1 MYVYFIPVFA
11 QGFGATF
18 LELGY
23 IGTVS
28 ALTYAVVPIFVGH
41 LADRVNRSRLYALSL
56 LLIFATTI
64 MLAFS
69 RSVSD
74 IILLRALGGLG
85 LAFYWPVTETLVLD
99 LAPREKRVREMGLY
113 SVSWGSAFLIG
124 PLLGGVII
132 QNFGFVKLFV
142 VSSALIVFAFLQAV
156 VMVLPHHTKKEGH
169 TISVS
174 DGFRVMRQLLPWYV
188 LVVCYGIIFSIITA
202 IFPGYASSIGISAV
216 LIGGLFTAFGIA
228 RVFAYATSERYLH
241 FGERKALML
250 ASLLISAG
258 CLVIA
263 LYPSFNA
270 FLPAIV
276 ILGGCFAIVFPLSIS
291 LISRHFPDE
300 QAGAAVGSYET
311 VNGIG
316 NAIGPILAGVVAA
329 VSNVK
334 WSFISASFFAILML
348 IVAAR
353 GKTYVFSIP
362 SPIELGRSSV
372 SQKLPDQTT
381 IH

>member
-1 MYVYFIPVFA
+1 MRYYVSIFVGSLGLGMYVYFIPVFA

-56 LLIFATTI
+56 LLIFVTTI

-124 PLLGGVII
+124 PLLGGIII

-156 VMVLPHHTKKEGH
+156 VTVLPHHTKKEGH

-202 IFPGYASSIGISAV
+202 FFPGYASSIGISAV

-228 RVFAYATSERYLH
+228 RIFAYATSERYLH

-276 ILGGCFAIVFPLSIS
+276 ILGDVL
-291 LISRHFPDE
+291 L
-300 QAGAAVGSYET
+300 
-311 VNGIG
+311 
-316 NAIGPILAGVVAA
+316 
-329 VSNVK
+329 
-334 WSFISASFFAILML
+334 
-348 IVAAR
+348 
-353 GKTYVFSIP
+353 
-362 SPIELGRSSV
+362 
-372 SQKLPDQTT
+372 
-381 IH
+381 